1 MPLYEFTCQSCGLRF
16 EKLYRRVSDD
26 ATTPCEACGETADRQ
41 VTAANFAFSHPDGQ
55 LNGAMP
61 PNTGTSD
68 DWNFDKA
75 IGRDAERRW
84 GHMEDRRKKKAEVI
98 RDEARQGRGITMDHL
113 VKKPEGGYR
122 VVEEPERKV
131 INERREASSKIAKAA
146 KEQGGKGG

>member
-1 MPLYEFTCQSCGLRF
+1 MPLYVFTCPSCGLRF

-26 ATTPCEACGETADRQ
+26 SETECESCGATAKRQ
-41 VTAANFAFSHPDGQ
+41 VTAANFTFAHGEGQ
-55 LNGAMP
+55 TRGPLP

-84 GHMEDRRKKKAEVI
+84 GHIENNRKKKAEIV
-98 RDEARQGRGITMDHL
+98 RDEAKQGRGIGMDHL

-122 VVEEPERKV
+122 VVGESERKV
-131 INERREASSKIAKAA
+131 INERREASFQIAKAA
-146 KEQGGKGG
+146 KKQGEGK